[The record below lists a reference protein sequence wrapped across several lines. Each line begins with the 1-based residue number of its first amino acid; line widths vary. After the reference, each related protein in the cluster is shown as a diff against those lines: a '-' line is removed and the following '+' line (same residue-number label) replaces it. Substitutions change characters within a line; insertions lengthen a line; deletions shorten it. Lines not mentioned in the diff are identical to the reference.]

1 MIEVYFPSTLTR
13 YDKKQQ
19 NHCLL
24 SVQLMSAV
32 LPCYVDIKKFIF
44 VDFDYFSVDL
54 WNFCTETVICRN
66 LFKVH

>member
-32 LPCYVDIKKFIF
+32 LLCYVDIKKFIF

-54 WNFCTETVICRN
+54 
-66 LFKVH
+66 